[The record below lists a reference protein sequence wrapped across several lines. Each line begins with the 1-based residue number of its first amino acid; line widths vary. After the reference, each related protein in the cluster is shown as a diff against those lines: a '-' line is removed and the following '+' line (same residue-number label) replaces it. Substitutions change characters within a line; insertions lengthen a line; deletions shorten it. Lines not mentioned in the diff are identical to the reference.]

1 MNVYTHVTQDTQR
14 EALGNMDRLLKRRHR
29 CQPEMSNAPDLDRS
43 GAFWLVGADGF
54 EPPTSAL

>member
-1 MNVYTHVTQDTQR
+1 LLPSTPPQR
-14 EALGNMDRLLKRRHR
+14 LA
-29 CQPEMSNAPDLDRS
+29 A